1 MTAAFLS
8 LVLSLLLHKSLPSP
22 QGDLP
27 LPKHAWSCPSQ
38 VRLNIVLIANLCLF
52 SNIRKGRLL
61 YIRPVGRSVGRLTS
75 PLFFSIYTGI
85 KALYQPSTTQYQSVS
100 SYTDPVPPSYNQYRP
115 ILTHYHQIP
124 TSIAL

>member
-1 MTAAFLS
+1 MPGLQTDNGIIQLVEIVQQQKVQQQVLQISAFFLLS
-8 LVLSLLLHKSLPSP
+8 NF
-22 QGDLP
+22 Q
-27 LPKHAWSCPSQ
+27 
-38 VRLNIVLIANLCLF
+38 
-52 SNIRKGRLL
+52 KGRLP
-61 YIRPVGRSVGRLTS
+61 YIRPVGRLVGWLTS

-124 TSIAL
+124 PSIAL